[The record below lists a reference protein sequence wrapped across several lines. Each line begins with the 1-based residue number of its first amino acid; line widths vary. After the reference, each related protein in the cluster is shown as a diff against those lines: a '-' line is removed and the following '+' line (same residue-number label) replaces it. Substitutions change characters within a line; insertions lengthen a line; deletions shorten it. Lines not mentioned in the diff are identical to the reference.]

1 MKFTEKGQGAEVV
14 ASMVVD
20 LTIEVY
26 VKGGGE
32 GSRAKVVAG
41 MVYGLCVWT
50 DMIVTG
56 QVSQWRVGGG
66 GGALNVG

>member
-1 MKFTEKGQGAEVV
+1 MRCM
-14 ASMVVD
+14 SR
-20 LTIEVY
+20 
-26 VKGGGE
+26 GGGG

>member
-20 LTIEVY
+20 LTIEVVY

-32 GSRAKVVAG
+32 GAEQR
-41 MVYGLCVWT
+41 W
-50 DMIVTG
+50 
-56 QVSQWRVGGG
+56 
-66 GGALNVG
+66 